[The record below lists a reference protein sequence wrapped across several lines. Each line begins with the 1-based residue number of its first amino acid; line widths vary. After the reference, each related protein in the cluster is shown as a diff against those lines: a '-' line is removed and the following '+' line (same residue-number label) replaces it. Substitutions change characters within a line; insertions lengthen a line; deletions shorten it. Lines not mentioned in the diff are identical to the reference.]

1 MRFPFIIYIDRMRQN
16 FQQILYLRAGMHKK
30 ITYILLSF
38 LFFPFLLK
46 AQFAQFKDSIIQIS
60 GITMTAD
67 SLRAIPAV
75 SILVRGQNRG
85 TISNTQGVFSIVAFK
100 GDTLTFSAVGFKR
113 KDYKIPASL
122 PGNNY
127 SMIQLMIDDT
137 TYLPVTIIKPYPTR
151 EEFDKAFVSSDI
163 PDDEYEIAR
172 QNTQQAQLRAL
183 SRYTPPDAREATNM
197 YLNKQAQSLYYAG
210 QQPPQNILNPLAW
223 AQFIQAWKRGDFKS
237 GSNSKYGYGY

>member
-1 MRFPFIIYIDRMRQN
+1 MQ
-16 FQQILYLRAGMHKK
+16 KK

-46 AQFAQFKDSIIQIS
+46 AQITQFKDSIIQIS

-75 SILVRGQNRG
+75 SVLIRGQNRG

-100 GDTLTFSAVGFKR
+100 GDTLTFTAVGFKR
-113 KDYKIPASL
+113 KNYTIPANL

-127 SMIQLMIDDT
+127 SMIQLMVDDT

-151 EEFDKAFVSSDI
+151 EEFDRAFVSADI
-163 PDDEYEIAR
+163 PDDDYEIAR
-172 QNTQQAQLRAL
+172 QNTQQAHLRAI
-183 SRYTPPDAREATNM
+183 SRYVAPDAGEATSS
-197 YLNKQAQSLYYAG
+197 YFRKQAQSLYYAG

-237 GSNSKYGYGY
+237 GSNTKYGYGY

>member
-1 MRFPFIIYIDRMRQN
+1 MAPVLKQIIY
-16 FQQILYLRAGMHKK
+16 LRGGMNKK
-30 ITYILLSF
+30 STYILLFF

-46 AQFAQFKDSIIQIS
+46 AQLSQFKDSIIQIS

-67 SLRAIPAV
+67 SLRAVPAV

-85 TISNTQGVFSIVAFK
+85 TISNSQGVFSIVAFK

-113 KDYKIPASL
+113 KDYKIPLNL

-127 SMIQLMIDDT
+127 SMIQLLVDDT
-137 TYLPVTIIKPYPTR
+137 TYLPVTIIKPYPTK
-151 EEFDKAFVSSDI
+151 EEFDKAFVSTDI
-163 PDDEYEIAR
+163 PDDEYELAR
-172 QNTQQAQLRAL
+172 KNTEEARMRAL

-210 QQPPQNILNPLAW
+210 QQAPQNILNPLAW

-237 GSNSKYGYGY
+237 KNNKNYSYGY